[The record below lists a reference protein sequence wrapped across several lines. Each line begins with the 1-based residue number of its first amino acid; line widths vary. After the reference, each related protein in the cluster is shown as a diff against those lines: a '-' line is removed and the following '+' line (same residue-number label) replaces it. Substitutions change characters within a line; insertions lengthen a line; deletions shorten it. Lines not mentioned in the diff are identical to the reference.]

1 MEDKLQELLTITMEE
16 CGELIQ
22 ACSKA
27 IRCNDY
33 YDNDK
38 LIEELIAPR
47 FKFTS
52 NGKIK
57 VEAKDEFKKR
67 LGGRSCDL
75 ADAFCLTFAQQ
86 AFTASARGGHT
97 HWNKPIQYKDSSWIT

>member
-1 MEDKLQELLTITMEE
+1 MRDKYMRLRDELWF
-16 CGELIQ
+16 
-22 ACSKA
+22 KA
-27 IRCNDY
+27 REWFEGRDVY
-33 YDNDK
+33 LVQDDK

-86 AFTASARGGHT
+86 AFTASIRGTQHN
-97 HWNKPIQYKDSSWIT
+97 WNKPISYKDNSWIT